1 MITWYH
7 IRATP
12 VWDNFAHNATRR
24 HCFKIMAWHCLEALR
39 NGGISL
45 GENRLE
51 EFLSRIHDMSTDCD
65 DINTCLKQLDFILK
79 KD

>member
-1 MITWYH
+1 MTIWYH
-7 IRATP
+7 IRGTP

-24 HCFKIMAWHCLEALR
+24 HCFKILAWHCLKSVR

-51 EFLSRIHDMSTDCD
+51 EFLSRINDMSKDCE
-65 DINTCLKQLDFILK
+65 DIKSSIKHLDFLLK
-79 KD
+79 KE

>member
-1 MITWYH
+1 MTIWYH

-24 HCFKIMAWHCLEALR
+24 HCFKIIAWHCLEALR

-51 EFLSRIHDMSTDCD
+51 EFLSRIRDMSSDCE
-65 DINTCLKQLDFILK
+65 DINTCLKQLDFLLK